1 MPALRP
7 TIARS
12 GWSGSDAAGR
22 LPFGAGPATPR
33 PMKDGIETRL
43 YVDAPLAAGG
53 MVALG
58 QDQAHYL
65 KNVLRLGPGEAVALF
80 NGRDGEWRAEIASVA
95 KKSADLAV
103 LDRTRPQRPEPDVWL
118 AFAPI
123 KRARIDFT
131 AQKATELGA
140 SLLWPVMTRHTMV
153 DRVNVERL
161 RANAV
166 EAAEQSDRL
175 TVPEVREPLKLD
187 ALIDAWPA
195 DRTLVLADETG
206 GPPIAEALAPF
217 RDRTGSKAGFLIGPE
232 GGFAE
237 PELDRLRNLPFV
249 TPVSL
254 GARLLRADTAALAVL
269 AVWQALAG
277 DWTARHD

>member
-1 MPALRP
+1 MSVWRP
-7 TIARS
+7 MIARS
-12 GWSGSDAAGR
+12 GWSGSDPPPC
-22 LPFGAGPATPR
+22 LPFEAAPATPR
-33 PMKDGIETRL
+33 SMKDGIETRL

-53 MVALG
+53 TVALG

-65 KNVLRLGPGEAVALF
+65 KNVLRLGPGEGVALF
-80 NGRDGEWRAEIASVA
+80 NGRDGEWRCEIAAVA

-103 LDRTRPQRPEPDVWL
+103 LERTRLQRPEPDVWL

-153 DRVNVERL
+153 DRVNTDRL

-175 TVPEVREPLKLD
+175 TVPEVRAPVKLD
-187 ALIDAWPA
+187 ALIDAWPN
-195 DRTLVLADETG
+195 DRTLILADETG
-206 GPPIAEALAPF
+206 GPPIADALARF
-217 RDRTGSKAGFLIGPE
+217 RGEPDARAGFLIGPE

-277 DWTARHD
+277 DWIDRHD

>member
-1 MPALRP
+1 MREQAMRTDTPLAHP
-7 TIARS
+7 
-12 GWSGSDAAGR
+12 G
-22 LPFGAGPATPR
+22 LPGYTA

-53 MVALG
+53 VVALG

-65 KNVLRLGPGEAVALF
+65 KNVLRLGPGEGVALF
-80 NGRDGEWRAEIASVA
+80 NGRDGEWRAEIAAVA

-103 LDRTRPQRPEPDVWL
+103 IEQTRPQRAEPDVWL

-140 SLLWPVMTRHTMV
+140 SVLWPVMTRHTMV
-153 DRVNVERL
+153 DRVNTERL

-175 TVPEVREPLKLD
+175 TVPDVREPAKLE
-187 ALIDAWPA
+187 ALIEAWPA
-195 DRTLVLADETG
+195 DRALILADETG
-206 GPPIAEALAPF
+206 GPPIAEALSMHRERPMT
-217 RDRTGSKAGFLIGPE
+217 RAGFLIGPE

-237 PELDRLRNLPFV
+237 PELDRLRKLPFV
-249 TPVSL
+249 TRVSL
-254 GARLLRADTAALAVL
+254 GERLLRADTAALAVL
-269 AVWQALAG
+269 AIWQALVG

>member
-1 MPALRP
+1 
-7 TIARS
+7 
-12 GWSGSDAAGR
+12 
-22 LPFGAGPATPR
+22 
-33 PMKDGIETRL
+33 MKDGIETRL
-43 YVDAPLAAGG
+43 YVDAPLTAGG
-53 MVALG
+53 TVALG
-58 QDQAHYL
+58 QDQTHYL
-65 KNVLRLGPGEAVALF
+65 KNVLRLGPGEGVALF
-80 NGRDGEWRAEIASVA
+80 NGRDGEWRAEIAAVA

-103 LDRTRPQRPEPDVWL
+103 LERTRPQRPEPDVWL

-153 DRVNVERL
+153 DRVNTERL
-161 RANAV
+161 CANAV

-175 TVPEVREPLKLD
+175 TVPEVREPVKLD
-187 ALIDAWPA
+187 ALVDAWPA
-195 DRTLVLADETG
+195 DRALILADETG
-206 GPPIAEALAPF
+206 GPPIADALTRF
-217 RDRTGSKAGFLIGPE
+217 RGMPDAQKQNTQNQNSRAGFLIGPE

-237 PELDRLRNLPFV
+237 AELDRLRNLPFV
-249 TPVSL
+249 TRVSL

>member
-1 MPALRP
+1 
-7 TIARS
+7 
-12 GWSGSDAAGR
+12 
-22 LPFGAGPATPR
+22 
-33 PMKDGIETRL
+33 MKDGIETRL
-43 YVDAPLAAGG
+43 YVDAPLTAGG
-53 MVALG
+53 TVALG
-58 QDQAHYL
+58 QDQTHYL
-65 KNVLRLGPGEAVALF
+65 KNVLRLGPGEGVALF
-80 NGRDGEWRAEIASVA
+80 NGRDGEWRAEIAAVA
-95 KKSADLAV
+95 KKSAELAV
-103 LDRTRPQRPEPDVWL
+103 LERTRPQRPEPDVWL

-123 KRARIDFT
+123 KRSRIDFT

-175 TVPEVREPLKLD
+175 TVPEVREPVKLD

-195 DRTLVLADETG
+195 DRALILADETG
-206 GPPIAEALAPF
+206 GPPIADALSPF
-217 RDRTGSKAGFLIGPE
+217 GGVPDAQNQNTQNQNTPNPNTRAGFLIGPE

-237 PELDRLRNLPFV
+237 AELDRLRNLPFV
-249 TPVSL
+249 TRVSL

>member
-1 MPALRP
+1 
-7 TIARS
+7 
-12 GWSGSDAAGR
+12 
-22 LPFGAGPATPR
+22 
-33 PMKDGIETRL
+33 MKDGIETRL
-43 YVDAPLAAGG
+43 FVDTPLAAGG
-53 MVALG
+53 KVALG
-58 QDQAHYL
+58 QDQTHYL

-80 NGRDGEWRAEIASVA
+80 NGVDGEWRAEIAAVS
-95 KKSADLAV
+95 KKSAELA
-103 LDRTRPQRPEPDVWL
+103 LAGRTRAQAPEPDLWL

-153 DRVNVERL
+153 DRVNTERL

-175 TVPEVREPLKLD
+175 TVPEVREPARLD

-195 DRTLVLADETG
+195 DRALIVADETG
-206 GPPIAEALAPF
+206 GVPIGETLAMH
-217 RDRTGSKAGFLIGPE
+217 RRGAITSAGFLIGPE
-232 GGFAE
+232 GGFADA
-237 PELDRLRNLPFV
+237 ELDRLRSLPFV
-249 TPVSL
+249 TSVSL

-269 AVWQALAG
+269 AVWQALVG
-277 DWTARHD
+277 DWTVRRD

>member
-1 MPALRP
+1 
-7 TIARS
+7 
-12 GWSGSDAAGR
+12 
-22 LPFGAGPATPR
+22 
-33 PMKDGIETRL
+33 MKDGIETRL
-43 YVDAPLAAGG
+43 YVDAPLAGG
-53 MVALG
+53 GTVALG
-58 QDQAHYL
+58 ADQTHYL
-65 KNVLRLGPGEAVALF
+65 KNVLRLGPGEGVALF
-80 NGRDGEWRAEIASVA
+80 NGRDGEWRSEIAAVS
-95 KKSADLAV
+95 KKAAELAV
-103 LDRTRPQRPEPDVWL
+103 IEQTREQVPEPDVWL

-153 DRVNVERL
+153 DRVNTERL

-175 TVPEVREPLKLD
+175 TVPEVREPARLD
-187 ALIDAWPA
+187 ALIDTWPA
-195 DRTLVLADETG
+195 DRALILADETG
-206 GPPIAEALAPF
+206 GPPIGEVLSAYHAKSI
-217 RDRTGSKAGFLIGPE
+217 TSAGFLIGPE

-237 PELDRLRNLPFV
+237 PELDRLRKLPFV

-277 DWTARHD
+277 DWTVRKV